1 MQITIVERK
10 RGVSSWVKMGPASLV
25 FLVESLVL
33 CIKDSGKGKWERS
46 WKENGRFFSL
56 VRDLNKGGCFLRLGV
71 VDPEGKRYSIF
82 IPKGKGAKG
91 GWASL
96 MEALQSLDVVS
107 GKSGNKKVEVRSS
120 KSLLGKTFA
129 VVVRN
134 PSCEE
139 KTMARVVIGKNDIS
153 RNVEKLSHCL
163 VGFWDPN
170 SRRGDDL
177 RGWGTQMAKIWG
189 LKGNLGLAK
198 LERGKALMEF
208 EILAEAEKVL
218 KIGKILVG
226 DFHMRLEK
234 WSREMGC
241 QMEGER
247 KGEAW
252 DQAILRRVGEECGG
266 FLAID
271 SQTEKMEELQWARI
285 LVKIKGKELPNTVE
299 IWVEEECYTLTLWW
313 EVRSFLKSL
322 LVGKKGKISGSEGE
336 VEGEG
341 ATRAGKHVRL
351 GEGVSSPD
359 ALLSGLGC
367 LVDRPRETFRVQN
380 GLLRGMQGLGGPSK
394 PDVSDGPFLG
404 LGPDGPFPSSSSLR
418 EAGPSSCGP
427 LFSEASKGPK
437 VAVLTGPARQEVNLG
452 LPKAP
457 LALEAHVGEA
467 SPLEGSGPV
476 SSRNTDAKSPSFW
489 ELDDQWRKA
498 EVELQEKLSTT
509 DSALCEEASRYEDA
523 PIHLVDSASSSL
535 PLLFSG
541 RTPLGEYYGHSG
553 DERDLV
559 EGETPRRLSFG
570 LGISEAEFTNSWEL
584 KENNNGSIGNNE
596 DCGKELCLLQPAP
609 LDVKGWGEASWG
621 ESELAKFSKFL
632 GFPTEGLEKDLADF
646 LIKIRRRREKIHS
659 KTLLEKSKFERELKK
674 LECSINYEGGGGGS
688 RRRDCKKEGA
698 RFWKLN
704 EDKTVELECSWS

>member
-1 MQITIVERK
+1 MQVTIVERK
-10 RGVSSWVKMGPASLV
+10 RGVSSWVKMGSASLV
-25 FLVESLVL
+25 FLVDSLLL

-46 WKENGRFFSL
+46 WKENGRYFSL

-71 VDPEGKRYSIF
+71 VDPEGKRYGIF

-96 MEALQSLDVVS
+96 VEALQSLDVAS
-107 GKSGNKKVEVRSS
+107 GKSENRKAEVLAS
-120 KSLLGKTFA
+120 KPRLGKTFTE
-129 VVVRN
+129 VVRN
-134 PSCEE
+134 PSCGE
-139 KTMARVVIGKNDIS
+139 KKVARVVVGKKDIS
-153 RNVEKLSHCL
+153 RNAEKLSHCL
-163 VGFWDPN
+163 
-170 SRRGDDL
+170 
-177 RGWGTQMAKIWG
+177 GTQMAKIWG

-208 EILAEAEKVL
+208 ELLAEAEKVL
-218 KIGKILVG
+218 KLGKISVG
-226 DFHMRLEK
+226 GFSMRLEK
-234 WSREMGC
+234 WSRETGC

-247 KGEAW
+247 KGEAWVRIVGLPVLLW

-285 LVKIKGKELPNTVE
+285 LVKIKGKELPNAVE

-313 EVRSFLKSL
+313 EVRPILKSSPA
-322 LVGKKGKISGSEGE
+322 GKKGKITGTEGE
-336 VEGEG
+336 VEGER
-341 ATRAGKHVRL
+341 ATRTDKRVRL
-351 GEGVSSPD
+351 GEGVSSLD
-359 ALLSGLGC
+359 ALLQPVDGTGVQSNGLGC
-367 LVDRPRETFRVQN
+367 LVDRPRETARVQS
-380 GLLRGMQGLGGPSK
+380 GLLRGVQGLGGPSK
-394 PDVSDGPFLG
+394 PGLSEGLFLG
-404 LGPDGPFPSSSSLR
+404 LGPD
-418 EAGPSSCGP
+418 AGPSLSGP
-427 LFSEASKGPK
+427 LLTKVSRGPK
-437 VAVLTGPARQEVNLG
+437 SQEAAEGIRPVRQEVNLG

-457 LALEAHVGEA
+457 LVFKAHVGEA

-476 SSRNTDAKSPSFW
+476 SSRKTDAESPFFW

-509 DSALCEEASRYEDA
+509 DSALCEEAARYEDA
-523 PIHLVDSASSSL
+523 PNYFVDSASSSL

-541 RTPLGEYYGHSG
+541 RTPLGECYGHSG
-553 DERDLV
+553 DGREL
-559 EGETPRRLSFG
+559 F
-570 LGISEAEFTNSWEL
+570 ANCWEL

-596 DCGKELCLLQPAP
+596 DCGKELCLLQLAP

-646 LIKIRRRREKIHS
+646 MIKIRRRREKIHS

-674 LECSINYEGGGGGS
+674 LQCSINYEGGKKQKEGLQGGG
-688 RRRDCKKEGA
+688 CQ
-698 RFWKLN
+698 
-704 EDKTVELECSWS
+704 VLEIK

>member
-56 VRDLNKGGCFLRLGV
+56 VRDLNKGGCFLCLGV

-96 MEALQSLDVVS
+96 MEALQSLDVVF
-107 GKSGNKKVEVRSS
+107 GKSENKKVEVRSS

-129 VVVRN
+129 EVVRN

-139 KTMARVVIGKNDIS
+139 KAVARVVISKNDIS

-177 RGWGTQMAKIWG
+177 RG
-189 LKGNLGLAK
+189 LAK

-218 KIGKILVG
+218 KIGKISVG

-234 WSREMGC
+234 WSRETGC

-252 DQAILRRVGEECGG
+252 VRIVGLPECGG

-271 SQTEKMEELQWARI
+271 FQTEKMEELQWARI

-313 EVRSFLKSL
+313 EVRPFLKSSP
-322 LVGKKGKISGSEGE
+322 VGKKGKISGSEGE

-341 ATRAGKHVRL
+341 TTRAGKHVRL
-351 GEGVSSPD
+351 GEGVSSLD
-359 ALLSGLGC
+359 ALLQPVDGTGAQSSGLGG

-394 PDVSDGPFLG
+394 LGVSDGPFLG
-404 LGPDGPFPSSSSLR
+404 PGPDGPFPSSSSPR

-427 LFSEASKGPK
+427 LFSEASRGPK
-437 VAVLTGPARQEVNLG
+437 VA
-452 LPKAP
+452 
-457 LALEAHVGEA
+457 A

-476 SSRNTDAKSPSFW
+476 SSRNTGAESPSFW

-535 PLLFSG
+535 PLLFFG
-541 RTPLGEYYGHSG
+541 WTPLGECYGHSG

-559 EGETPRRLSFG
+559 EGETPRWLSFG
-570 LGISEAEFTNSWEL
+570 LGISEAEFTNCWEL

-596 DCGKELCLLQPAP
+596 DYGKELCLLQPAP
-609 LDVKGWGEASWG
+609 LDVKGWGEASRG

-659 KTLLEKSKFERELKK
+659 KTLLE
-674 LECSINYEGGGGGS
+674 IQ
-688 RRRDCKKEGA
+688 
-698 RFWKLN
+698 
-704 EDKTVELECSWS
+704 V